1 MGLGFIFLLSVP
13 PPFSSSPFPP
23 RRGAGLAAP
32 VRRERA
38 AAPGGAAAAPPAAPG
53 LLPARPPPAARG
65 GRQLPAAGERRELR
79 RGRPGRPP
87 RGTPS
92 PPSGRRCGKPPGIAS
107 SAPWCRRT
115 SASHRGR
122 TWHVFPDGAGA
133 GTAPRPPPLL
143 PAEPAFRSPRRAA
156 GVCGAFSERCCVAG
170 EPGGPGPGWRS
181 AAELGK
187 GGRAEAPAAPPGAA
201 GTPPRPSAPAAEGR
215 GGGGEGGAGANLRC
229 PSPKNSGVCPRQG
242 LPVEQ
247 DRRRG
252 AGRRSSRGAAPP
264 GGGRCGRPARVT
276 GRPLALPSCPWPYR
290 LPRPSFGVGR
300 GGFIHQAA
308 RAPAAALARALR
320 RVGQHGNPRMKT
332 ICCRN
337 RHFLRLCLSAEGA
350 AAADFS
356 VCLRVFKPPSAGG

>member
-65 GRQLPAAGERRELR
+65 GGQLPAAGERRELR

-181 AAELGK
+181 AAEPGK
-187 GGRAEAPAAPPGAA
+187 GGRRRPPHRRVLLARPPAPAPRQPKGA
-201 GTPPRPSAPAAEGR
+201 GRGGREGR
-215 GGGGEGGAGANLRC
+215 GRTCGARPLKTAASAPGRGCRWSKTAAGEPADAQAEARLLRAGGDAGALR
-229 PSPKNSGVCPRQG
+229 G
-242 LPVEQ
+242 
-247 DRRRG
+247 
-252 AGRRSSRGAAPP
+252 
-264 GGGRCGRPARVT
+264 
-276 GRPLALPSCPWPYR
+276 
-290 LPRPSFGVGR
+290 
-300 GGFIHQAA
+300 
-308 RAPAAALARALR
+308 
-320 RVGQHGNPRMKT
+320 
-332 ICCRN
+332 
-337 RHFLRLCLSAEGA
+337 
-350 AAADFS
+350 
-356 VCLRVFKPPSAGG
+356 